1 MEDGR
6 SVGGEFSGTSG
17 LKSGCGKGCR
27 LSCLSTGSRR
37 PVSSAGGG
45 PGTEDLG
52 TLKADPRFM
61 ASCYINLTHIV
72 LL

>member
-6 SVGGEFSGTSG
+6 SVGGEFSGTSD

-37 PVSSAGGG
+37 PVSGAGGVSVDGG
-45 PGTEDLG
+45 PRDTESRPEIYG
-52 TLKADPRFM
+52 Q
-61 ASCYINLTHIV
+61 
-72 LL
+72 LLY